1 MKGEKI
7 EIMPLLDKPI
17 WQLSGR
23 EFAALMRSTLM
34 EMETDKEEEPRTRRF
49 VFGLDGI
56 CDLFGCSK
64 STAER
69 IKKSGIIDAAITQV
83 KRKIVVDA
91 ELALQLFGNRMKAG
105 GMDEDGDSSDQNQSI
120 PSVLEISTG
129 HESTSQGRTIR

>member
-1 MKGEKI
+1 MERKKI
-7 EIMPLLDKPI
+7 DIRMLLDKPI

-34 EMETDKEEEPRTRRF
+34 EMETGKEEEPKKRF

-105 GMDEDGDSSDQNQSI
+105 MVDGDDNSSDHNQEL
-120 PSVLEISTG
+120 PTMLEISTG
-129 HESTSQGRTIR
+129 HESTSQGRTGR

>member
-1 MKGEKI
+1 MERKKI
-7 EIMPLLDKPI
+7 DIRMLLDKPI

-34 EMETDKEEEPRTRRF
+34 EMETGKEEEPRKRF

-91 ELALQLFGNRMKAG
+91 ELALRLFGNRMKT
-105 GMDEDGDSSDQNQSI
+105 ESVDGDDNSSSHNQEL
-120 PSVLEISTG
+120 PSMLEISTG
-129 HESTSQGRTIR
+129 HKSTSQGRTGR

>member
-1 MKGEKI
+1 MERKKI
-7 EIMPLLDKPI
+7 DIRMLLDKPI

-34 EMETDKEEEPRTRRF
+34 EMETGKEEEPKKRF

-105 GMDEDGDSSDQNQSI
+105 MVDGDDNSSDHNQKL
-120 PSVLEISTG
+120 PSMLEISTG
-129 HESTSQGRTIR
+129 HKSTSQGRTGR

>member
-1 MKGEKI
+1 MSTKI
-7 EIMPLLDKPI
+7 DIKMLLDKPI

-23 EFAALMRSTLM
+23 EFVALMKSTLM
-34 EMETDKEEEPRTRRF
+34 EMETGKEEEPKKRF

-69 IKKSGIIDAAITQV
+69 IKKSGIIDAAISQV

-91 ELALQLFGNRMKAG
+91 ELALQLFSNNMKAQAGVEG
-105 GMDEDGDSSDQNQSI
+105 GASTECGREL
-120 PSVLEISTG
+120 PSVLEISSA
-129 HESTSQGRTIR
+129 HVSTNQGRTRR

>member
-1 MKGEKI
+1 MENNIDIRK
-7 EIMPLLDKPI
+7 LLDKPI

-23 EFAALMRSTLM
+23 EFVALMKSTLQDT
-34 EMETDKEEEPRTRRF
+34 ENGKEEEPRKRF

-69 IKKSGIIDAAITQV
+69 IKQSGIIDAAISQV

-91 ELALQLFGNRMKAG
+91 ELALQLFSKSMNAR
-105 GMDEDGDSSDQNQSI
+105 DGIEANSSADSGQKQ
-120 PSVLEISTG
+120 PSVLEISSV
-129 HESTSQGRTIR
+129 HVSTNQGRTCR

>member
-1 MKGEKI
+1 MERKKI
-7 EIMPLLDKPI
+7 DIRMLLDKPI

-34 EMETDKEEEPRTRRF
+34 EMETGKEEEPRKRF

-91 ELALQLFGNRMKAG
+91 ELALRLFGNRMKT
-105 GMDEDGDSSDQNQSI
+105 ESVDGDDNSSDHNQEL
-120 PSVLEISTG
+120 PSMLEISTG
-129 HESTSQGRTIR
+129 HKSTSQGRTGR

>member
-1 MKGEKI
+1 M
-7 EIMPLLDKPI
+7 EISTLLDKPI

-23 EFAALMRSTLM
+23 EFVALMKSTLQDT
-34 EMETDKEEEPRTRRF
+34 EKGREEEPKKRF

-69 IKKSGIIDAAITQV
+69 IKQSGIIDAAITQV

-105 GMDEDGDSSDQNQSI
+105 AVDVDGDSSDLKQSF
-120 PSVLEISTG
+120 PSVLEISSSRV
-129 HESTSQGRTIR
+129 STNQGRTGR

>member
-1 MKGEKI
+1 MERKKI
-7 EIMPLLDKPI
+7 DIRMLLDKPI

-34 EMETDKEEEPRTRRF
+34 EMETGKEEEPRKRF

-69 IKKSGIIDAAITQV
+69 IKISGIIDAAITQG
-83 KRKIVVDA
+83 KRKIGVDA
-91 ELALQLFGNRMKAG
+91 ELALRLCGNRMKT
-105 GMDEDGDSSDQNQSI
+105 ESVDGDDNSSDHNQEL
-120 PSVLEISTG
+120 PSMLEISTG
-129 HESTSQGRTIR
+129 HKSTSQGRTGR

>member
-1 MKGEKI
+1 MNKRNI
-7 EIMPLLDKPI
+7 EISTLLDKPI

-34 EMETDKEEEPRTRRF
+34 EMENGREEEPKKRF

-105 GMDEDGDSSDQNQSI
+105 AVDVDGDSSDLKQSF
-120 PSVLEISTG
+120 PSVLEISSSRV
-129 HESTSQGRTIR
+129 STNQGRTGR

>member
-1 MKGEKI
+1 MNSKKI
-7 EIMPLLDKPI
+7 DIRTLLDKPI

-23 EFAALMRSTLM
+23 EFVALMKSTIQDT
-34 EMETDKEEEPRTRRF
+34 EKGKEEEPKKRF

-91 ELALQLFGNRMKAG
+91 ELALRLFGNRMKT
-105 GMDEDGDSSDQNQSI
+105 ESVDGDDNSSDHNQEL
-120 PSVLEISTG
+120 PSMLEISTG
-129 HESTSQGRTIR
+129 HKSTSQGRTGR

>member
-1 MKGEKI
+1 MSTKI
-7 EIMPLLDKPI
+7 DIKMLLDKPI

-23 EFAALMRSTLM
+23 EFVALMKSTLM
-34 EMETDKEEEPRTRRF
+34 EMETGKEEEPKKRF

-69 IKKSGIIDAAITQV
+69 IKKSGIIDAAISQV

-91 ELALQLFGNRMKAG
+91 ELALQLFSNNMKAQAGVEG
-105 GMDEDGDSSDQNQSI
+105 GASKECGREL
-120 PSVLEISTG
+120 PSVLEISSA
-129 HESTSQGRTIR
+129 HVSTNQGRTRR

>member
-1 MKGEKI
+1 MSKKI
-7 EIMPLLDKPI
+7 DIKMLLDKPI

-34 EMETDKEEEPRTRRF
+34 EMETGKEDEPRKRF

-91 ELALQLFGNRMKAG
+91 ELALRLFGNRMKT
-105 GMDEDGDSSDQNQSI
+105 ESVDGDDNSSDHNQEL
-120 PSVLEISTG
+120 PSMLEISTG
-129 HESTSQGRTIR
+129 HKSTSQGRTGR

>member
-1 MKGEKI
+1 MNNKKDLR
-7 EIMPLLDKPI
+7 MLLDKPI

-23 EFAALMRSTLM
+23 EFVELMKSTLM
-34 EMETDKEEEPRTRRF
+34 EMESGNEEEPRKRF

-91 ELALQLFGNRMKAG
+91 ELALQLFGNKMKAEPV
-105 GMDEDGDSSDQNQSI
+105 DEDDESPDFGKDLQ
-120 PSVLEISTG
+120 PVLEVSPSNVPTN
-129 HESTSQGRTIR
+129 QGRTAR

>member
-1 MKGEKI
+1 MSKKI
-7 EIMPLLDKPI
+7 DIKMLLDKPI

-34 EMETDKEEEPRTRRF
+34 EMETGKEEEPKKRF

-91 ELALQLFGNRMKAG
+91 ELALQLFGNRMKTG
-105 GMDEDGDSSDQNQSI
+105 SMDSVEDSSENDQGM
-120 PSVLEISTG
+120 PSMLEISYSCG
-129 HESTSQGRTIR
+129 WKR

>member
-1 MKGEKI
+1 M
-7 EIMPLLDKPI
+7 LLDKPI

-34 EMETDKEEEPRTRRF
+34 EMETSKEEEPKKRF

-69 IKKSGIIDAAITQV
+69 IKKSGIIDVAITQV

-91 ELALQLFGNRMKAG
+91 ELALRLFGNRMKT
-105 GMDEDGDSSDQNQSI
+105 EPVDGDDNSSSHNQEL
-120 PSVLEISTG
+120 PSMLEISTG
-129 HESTSQGRTIR
+129 HKSTSQGRTGR